1 MENIRANVSAVLMS
15 EKKEEVEKEYNARGK
30 RIYTNAINRENA
42 RKKMEKN
49 KKTYIKIKNKIK

>member
-1 MENIRANVSAVLMS
+1 MQN
-15 EKKEEVEKEYNARGK
+15 EYNARGE